1 MKYEKPFSVNDLISS
16 GGVSALFIEDG
27 ERLITGGF
35 ATDLLSHGIGNA
47 ASGDAWLT
55 VLSNPNIIAPA
66 SIADVTCIIVCDST
80 PVTDALKAKCEA
92 MGISLLSTE
101 MPITDMSVYLYKLQA
116 GLL

>member
-1 MKYEKPFSVNDLISS
+1 MKYDKPFSVNELIAS
-16 GGVSALFIEDG
+16 GGVNSVFIEDG
-27 ERLITGGF
+27 DRLITGGF

-66 SIADVTCIIVCDST
+66 SIADVACIIVCDST

-92 MGISLLSTE
+92 MGISLLSTDL
-101 MPITDMSVYLYKLQA
+101 PITDMSVFLYKLQA